1 MPEDDDNERKKLKKI
16 KKMFEPLTRWWKD
29 LLKEEVDD
37 CVVSKKL
44 VGDPC
49 VVVSQDYGQSANM

>member
-1 MPEDDDNERKKLKKI
+1 MPEDDDTERKKLKKI

-29 LLKEEVDD
+29 LLKEDVDD

-44 VGDPC
+44 VSDLC
-49 VVVSQDYGQSANM
+49 VVVS